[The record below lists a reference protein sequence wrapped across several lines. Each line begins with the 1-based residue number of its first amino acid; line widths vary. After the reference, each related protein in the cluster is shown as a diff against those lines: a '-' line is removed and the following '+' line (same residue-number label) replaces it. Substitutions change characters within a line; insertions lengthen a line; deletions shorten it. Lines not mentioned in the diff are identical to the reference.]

1 MNLQTRYD
9 LAAAE
14 RDIGQKID
22 AEVNQAAW

>member
-9 LAAAE
+9 LATAE

-22 AEVNQAAW
+22 AEANQAA